1 MIQTRDNTIIEPRP
15 LDPAHTNAAAFGS
28 GKKLISIC
36 TPAYNEVDN
45 VETCYRAVCDFFES
59 VKDRYEFEWIVT
71 DNHSTDGTFDII
83 RRIAAKDQRV
93 RGLRFSR
100 NFGYQR
106 SILTGYLN
114 SKGHA
119 AIQLDCDLEDPVAMI
134 APFLKAWEEGHQVV
148 YGIRRTRQ
156 EHALLQ
162 AARKV
167 FYWGL
172 DKISE
177 DHLPRD
183 VGDFRLIDRRII
195 EELRLVD
202 DPHIYIR
209 GRIATLGFS
218 QVGIP
223 YDRQPRLK
231 GSSKFNLWKLFGLA
245 LDATLSH
252 SVVPLRIATFAGLLL
267 CAATVLM
274 IAGYSVSR
282 LIFGQ
287 QWPAGFTTTVVLVL
301 LGMGING
308 LFLGIIGE
316 YLARIYQHLKG
327 TSRVIVME
335 STAAPA
341 SASAAEPGLASK
353 SVPMSTHAH

>member
-1 MIQTRDNTIIEPRP
+1 MIQTRDNSIIEPRP
-15 LDPAHTNAAAFGS
+15 IDGAQTNPLTTGT

-36 TPAYNEVDN
+36 TPAYNEVEN
-45 VETCYRAVCDFFES
+45 VETCYRAVCGFFEG
-59 VKDRYEFEWIVT
+59 VKDRYELEWIVT
-71 DNHSTDGTFDII
+71 DNHSTDGTFDVI
-83 RRIAAKDQRV
+83 RRIAAQDHRV

-114 SKGHA
+114 AQGDA
-119 AIQLDCDLEDPVAMI
+119 AIQLDCDLEDPVSMI
-134 APFLKAWEEGHQVV
+134 APFLKAWENGHQVV

-156 EHALLQ
+156 EHVLLQ
-162 AARKV
+162 KARRL

-231 GSSKFNLWKLFGLA
+231 GTSKFNLWKLFGLA

-267 CAATVLM
+267 CGATVLM

-301 LGMGING
+301 LGMGMNG

-335 STAAPA
+335 STPTAGGG
-341 SASAAEPGLASK
+341 SAMKREPSRVAQA
-353 SVPMSTHAH
+353 STHV